1 VRRYRA
7 GPEEARQRGRALIDE
22 LLLEGVRTSFVA
34 ADRRAA
40 ERYIRD
46 LERVQRAT
54 GWKRG
59 TWSSGAPCLRKPC
72 GRVASDRE
80 IGAVLQ
86 TLDRKRPPA

>member
-1 VRRYRA
+1 VRRA
-7 GPEEARQRGRALIDE
+7 SADEARARGRVLIDE
-22 LLLEGVRTSFVA
+22 LLRDGLRASYVA
-34 ADRRAA
+34 ADRRSA

-46 LERVQRAT
+46 LERVQKAT

-80 IGAVLQ
+80 IAAVLQ